1 MLIGGRYLNEYVH
14 LAEGYFKLSFLILHN
29 YHISSILQ
37 TTIRV
42 NADFWTYFEA
52 EIDCIDAIFRA
63 RIPNTRSSMYTPEVY
78 ESRREQG
85 QVVFIVS

>member
-14 LAEGYFKLSFLILHN
+14 YDEGYFKLSTLILQN
-29 YHISSILQ
+29 YDIAGLLQ
-37 TTIRV
+37 TIIRV
-42 NADFWTYFEA
+42 KADFRTYFEA